1 MNTTK
6 SLEPVPELRD
16 DDELS
21 FAAESPE
28 LGLPTLAPWKLLI
41 VDDEEEVHRVTRLAL
56 SDFTLDGRRLAFID
70 AYSGREAIARMAA
83 EPDIAMV
90 LMDVVME
97 SDHAGLEAVQHIRQV
112 LGNRMT
118 RIVLRTGQPGQAP
131 EREVITRY
139 DINDYRDKTEL
150 TSQKL
155 FTLLYTGISLYRDL
169 QTMERNRKGLQQLV
183 DAASG
188 VFQCKSPERLAEGVI
203 TLAAAFLGVDG
214 LAEEGSRHSAHMQ
227 EHARENRDAKVLA
240 TTGTVADWHHP
251 AGSPIHAPSEQS
263 LWAAD
268 GGRFY
273 AEFPGSGGETFS
285 LTLQA
290 LNTIELPEPKL
301 VDMFC
306 RNVVSALHS
315 AQLHQQV
322 YQTQR
327 ELILMLSEAIEKRS
341 RETGNHVR
349 RVGEYS
355 RLLGR
360 LSGME
365 EEECDTLLIAAPLH
379 DAGKIAIPDS
389 ILNKPGRLTDDEM
402 VIMRT
407 HAMIGGE
414 MFEGHGLP
422 VLQAATLVAAQHHER
437 WDGQGYPLRLA
448 GEAIHIYGRIVALAD
463 VFDALGSDR
472 CYKRAWPLE
481 QILDLLRADS
491 GRQFDPNL
499 VQLLL
504 AHLDQFLEIRDRFV
518 DADASAESP

>member
-1 MNTTK
+1 MNASK
-6 SLEPVPELRD
+6 SLEPVTELQD

-21 FAAESPE
+21 FVDESPE
-28 LGLPTLAPWKLLI
+28 PAAATRAPWKLLI

-56 SDFTLDGRRLAFID
+56 SDFTHDGRRLAFID
-70 AYSGREAIARMAA
+70 AYSGREAIARMAS

-97 SDHAGLEAVQHIRQV
+97 TDHAGLEAVQHIRQV

-169 QTMERNRKGLQQLV
+169 QVMERNRKGLQQLV

-188 VFQCKSPERLAEGVI
+188 VFQCKVPERLAEGVLA
-203 TLAAAFLGVDG
+203 LAAAFLGVEG
-214 LAEEGSRHSAHMQ
+214 MAAEGNAHGARMQ
-227 EHARENRDAKVLA
+227 EHARENSDAKVLA
-240 TTGTVADWHHP
+240 TAGSFEHWRDA
-251 AGSPIHAPSEQS
+251 AGSPRQTTSDQS
-263 LWAAD
+263 LWTVD
-268 GGRFY
+268 GGHFY

-290 LNTIELPEPKL
+290 LNTIELPEPQL

-349 RVGEYS
+349 RVGEYA
-355 RLLGR
+355 RLLGH
-360 LSGME
+360 LSGMD

-389 ILNKPGRLTDDEM
+389 ILNKPGRLSDDEWT
-402 VIMRT
+402 VMRT
-407 HAMIGGE
+407 HAMVGGE
-414 MFEGHGLP
+414 MFQGHGLP
-422 VLQAATLVAAQHHER
+422 VLRAATLVAAQHHER
-437 WDGQGYPLRLA
+437 WDGQGYPLGLA
-448 GEAIHIYGRIVALAD
+448 G
-463 VFDALGSDR
+463 
-472 CYKRAWPLE
+472 
-481 QILDLLRADS
+481 
-491 GRQFDPNL
+491 
-499 VQLLL
+499 
-504 AHLDQFLEIRDRFV
+504 
-518 DADASAESP
+518 